1 MKKKGSSKS
10 HLRNARIK
18 QNTSGSMKGGDFSR
32 SVSSSNKDAHINSS
46 GLRSS
51 VTDMMQMDYVDD
63 QQKENFNAR

>member
-1 MKKKGSSKS
+1 
-10 HLRNARIK
+10 
-18 QNTSGSMKGGDFSR
+18 MKGGDFSR